1 MGVTI
6 IWDHQ
11 VASGLQLPVA
21 RRIEM
26 ILDMP
31 VDNVA
36 ADALINGY
44 HHERNQYD
52 ASTVLDRLL
61 FMKKRGDHA
70 GPTLLVVTHDLFVGK
85 CDFVFGLARPQ
96 TGCAVISLARL
107 SNTFYGRPENFDDLA
122 DRAAK
127 EGAHELGH
135 LFGLEHCQD
144 QECVMF
150 KPATLSELDRK
161 QKALCSHCRERLA
174 LARHKC

>member
-6 IWDHQ
+6 IWDQQ
-11 VASGLQLPVA
+11 VPSGLQLPVA

-26 ILDMP
+26 ILGMP
-31 VDNVA
+31 VENLA

-44 HHERNQYD
+44 HPERNQYD

-61 FMKKRGDHA
+61 LMNKKDDHT
-70 GPTLLVVTHDLFVGK
+70 GPALLVVTHDLFVGN

-107 SNTFYGRPENFDDLA
+107 SNSFYGRTENFDDLA

-135 LFGLEHCQD
+135 LFGLDHCQN

-150 KPATLSELDRK
+150 KPVDLSELDRK
-161 QKALCSHCRERLA
+161 QKALCSHCLERLA
-174 LARHKC
+174 LALHKY